1 MAGGEGTR
9 LRPLTSSQPKPM
21 VPVVGKPC
29 LEHILELLRA
39 HSLEEVVVTLAFM
52 PQAIRTY
59 FADGDELGMRLEYSI
74 EAEPLG
80 TAGSVRLAGDRLDD
94 TFLVISG
101 DAVCDVDLSALVD
114 AHHRSGA
121 AVTIGLTPVPDPL
134 EFGIVITD
142 AEGNVERLHE
152 KPLWGEVLTDT
163 INTGIYVVEPEV
175 LGRIPRG
182 EPSDFSA
189 DVFPLLLEQGVPLHG
204 HVLDGYWQDIGTL
217 GQLRTANYDALEGRV
232 RLAIPGIRLP
242 GDVWVAEDV
251 ALAELEPVTGP
262 AFIGPNCRI
271 ADPASIGPLTVLS
284 RGVTVQAGA
293 RLSRSLLGARV
304 HVGRGAVVEGAILGN
319 GCDVRRHAHIHEDVA
334 IGDEATIGAEASVY
348 PGVRIYPF
356 KEIESGA
363 QIHESVVW
371 ESRVTRSL
379 FGRDGAVGRV
389 DVDLTPE
396 VAVRLAT
403 ALGTALRQGARV
415 VVSRDGSDAC
425 RMIER
430 ALIAGLTST
439 GVHVADLRVSP
450 SAIARHVLK
459 TQGLGAGVHVGRSM
473 DDPDV
478 VEVRVFES
486 PGIQMSDGLRTRVER
501 NYSRQ
506 EIRRAPAAEVGST
519 TYPARVRESYAQDL
533 LDTLDV
539 ASIRA
544 SAPRVVVDYGFSA
557 ASFTLPLVAGP
568 LGLDVV
574 GLHGFLA
581 DVPPHPELDTA
592 DVAGIVRAVGADLG
606 VVLDRPAERIRLVDA
621 RGEDVHPERGLL
633 AIVHLLALTGRSGT
647 VAVPITASRHVEEVA
662 AGSGLDVRR
671 TAHSIAALTAA
682 AAEDGVVFAGAPTG
696 GLVFP
701 DVVPGYDAV
710 TALCKL
716 LELLA
721 LAGRPL
727 REVVAGLPQPTLVSS
742 ALPCPLGAKAFA
754 MRAVSEALAERQLDL
769 LDGVKALDR
778 RGWVQVLPAVDA
790 PALLVFAEGR
800 DVPTSEQ
807 LADEIARLVA
817 TALAGMGEGDAAS
830 RRTGEQAST

>member
-1 MAGGEGTR
+1 MPSA
-9 LRPLTSSQPKPM
+9 TSTSPRWW
-21 VPVVGKPC
+21 
-29 LEHILELLRA
+29 EA
-39 HSLEEVVVTLAFM
+39 H
-52 PQAIRTY
+52 R
-59 FADGDELGMRLEYSI
+59 
-74 EAEPLG
+74 
-80 TAGSVRLAGDRLDD
+80 
-94 TFLVISG
+94 
-101 DAVCDVDLSALVD
+101 
-114 AHHRSGA
+114 RSGA

-134 EFGIVITD
+134 EFGIVVTD
-142 AEGNVERLHE
+142 AEGRVERFHE
-152 KPLWGEVLTDT
+152 KPSWGEVFTDT
-163 INTGIYVVEPEV
+163 INTGIYVLEPEV
-175 LGRIPRG
+175 LDEIPRG
-182 EPSDFSA
+182 EPADFSQ
-189 DVFPLLLEQGVPLHG
+189 DVFPRLLDRGVPLHG
-204 HVLDGYWQDIGTL
+204 YVLDGYWQDIGTL
-217 GQLRTANYDALEGRV
+217 AQLRTANYDALEGRV
-232 RLAIPGIRLP
+232 QLEIPGIQLP
-242 GDVWVAEDV
+242 GGVWAAED
-251 ALAELEPVTGP
+251 ASFAELEAVAGP

-271 ADPASIGPLTVLS
+271 ADATSIGPLTVLS

-293 RLSRSLLGARV
+293 RISRSLVGARV
-304 HVGRGAVVEGAILGN
+304 HIGRGAVVEGAILGS

-379 FGRDGAVGRV
+379 FGRDGVVGRV

-396 VAVRLAT
+396 IAVRLAS
-403 ALGTALRQGARV
+403 ALGSALRSGSRV

-450 SAIARHVLK
+450 SAITRHVLK
-459 TQGLGAGVHVGRSM
+459 TQGLGAGVHVGRST

-486 PGIQMSDGLRTRVER
+486 PGIQMSDTLRKRVER

-533 LDTLDV
+533 LDVLDV
-539 ASIRA
+539 ARIRA
-544 SAPRVVVDYGFSA
+544 AAPRVVVDYGYSA

-574 GLHGFLA
+574 GLHGYLA
-581 DVPPHPELDTA
+581 DVPPHPELATGEA
-592 DVAGIVRAVGADLG
+592 AAIVRAVGADVG
-606 VVLDRPAERIRLVDA
+606 AAFDRTAERIRLVDG
-621 RGEDVHPERGLL
+621 RGEDVHPELGLL
-633 AIVHLLALTGRSGT
+633 AIVHLLALAGREGT
-647 VAVPITASRHVEEVA
+647 IAVPITASRHVEEVA
-662 AGSGLDVRR
+662 AGSGLSVRR

-682 AAEDGVVFAGAPTG
+682 AAEEDVVFAGAPTG

-710 TALCKL
+710 AALCTL

-721 LAGRPL
+721 VTERRLD
-727 REVVAGLPQPTLVSS
+727 EIVATLPQPTLISS
-742 ALPCPLGAKAFA
+742 ALPCPLGAKAHA
-754 MRAVSEALAERQLDL
+754 MRAVGEALADREVDL
-769 LDGVKALDR
+769 LDGVKATDE
-778 RGWVQVLPAVDA
+778 RGWVQVIPTVDT
-790 PALLVFAEGR
+790 PALLVFAEGADTAVSESLAAEVVR
-800 DVPTSEQ
+800 IVTS
-807 LADEIARLVA
+807 AIAEA
-817 TALAGMGEGDAAS
+817 GEGAGPA
-830 RRTGEQAST
+830 RRTREQAST